1 MYLRVNR
8 ARVMLSAIAM
18 LAACSHSDPIAQSD
32 PESVGPFSAGS
43 PARLT
48 FSAADD
54 RFANWTDDG
63 EGIFYSFRAPNRT
76 DRDRCL
82 GLLPA
87 EGGTRLFELCEHRL
101 AFADSTDFVASGAL
115 STDGKLLYLQA
126 TSRRNAQLPGVT
138 RLYLSDTTS
147 RAVRRVLLTMPIA
160 LGATSVD
167 WLADMHWT
175 GPDTFIGLAQQFTVV
190 SVGAGAARD
199 TVFVPVAVVRGTVTA
214 QGATL
219 SPIAG
224 TEGASEYSVI
234 EGGTALMIRTV
245 GFTLKRLP
253 IQGGVPTTAIVM
265 PDLSRA
271 GAFSRVI
278 SHSCR
283 DTTCLVL
290 MFHLGGGIENNS
302 LDYYLIQV
310 STSGGVQRHYAAVAN
325 PVPSNVNS
333 GRGEISWHA
342 VRMSPTAD
350 RAVVSVNN
358 RGNVD
363 LYLFKGLLP

>member
-1 MYLRVNR
+1 MFLRMKGS
-8 ARVMLSAIAM
+8 RVT
-18 LAACSHSDPIAQSD
+18 LAALGLLAGCSHSDPIAPAD
-32 PESVGPFSAGS
+32 PEGVGPFSAGS

-63 EGIFYSFRAPNRT
+63 EGIFYSFQVPNRP

-87 EGGTRLFELCEHRL
+87 EGGTRLFELCEHRG
-101 AFADSTDFVASGAL
+101 AFADSTDFFASGAL
-115 STDGKLLYLQA
+115 STDGKLLYVQA

-147 RAVRRVLLTMPIA
+147 RAVRRVLITMPIA
-160 LGATSVD
+160 LGTTSVD

-199 TVFVPVAVVRGTVTA
+199 TVFVSVGMVRGTVTA

-219 SPIAG
+219 SLIAG
-224 TEGASEYSVI
+224 TEGVVNYSLI
-234 EGGTALMIRTV
+234 EGGAALIIWTGGLSLQRVPIGGGSPTV
-245 GFTLKRLP
+245 SVTLPPGDVGINNRR
-253 IQGGVPTTAIVM
+253 I
-265 PDLSRA
+265 
-271 GAFSRVI
+271 I

-283 DTTCLVL
+283 NTTCFIVA
-290 MFHLGGGIENNS
+290 FQVEFSPLGGNQQFILFQVDIASGTVRQYAGVNNP
-302 LDYYLIQV
+302 LPAPIQ
-310 STSGGVQRHYAAVAN
+310 TA
-325 PVPSNVNS
+325 
-333 GRGEISWHA
+333 WTA
-342 VRMSPTAD
+342 VRLSPTAD
-350 RAVVSVNN
+350 NAVLSFTTL
-358 RGNVD
+358 GNAD
-363 LYLFKGLLP
+363 LSLYKGFLP